1 MGDFYELF
9 GEDAERAAPILEL
22 TLTSRDKGK
31 NNFPMAGFPHH
42 AAPSYIAK
50 LIEAGHKVAMC
61 DQLENPALAKGIVK
75 RDITRIVTPG
85 LLLEDETLT
94 AGNNNYLLALWGS
107 EEQIGLAALDL
118 STGDFV
124 CTVTQ
129 SVEQV
134 FDELLRLSPEL
145 VPIDDEWHRE
155 HLAQWQKLRVLCHVV
170 SSGVSEFPKAVSTW
184 EQLGLLDS
192 ILETSTYLTQ

>member
-1 MGDFYELF
+1 
-9 GEDAERAAPILEL
+9 
-22 TLTSRDKGK
+22 
-31 NNFPMAGFPHH
+31 MAGFPHH

-75 RDITRIVTPG
+75 RDITRIVTPPVCFWKMKRF
-85 LLLEDETLT
+85 T

-134 FDELLRLSPEL
+134 FDELLRLSPSEL
-145 VPIDDEWHRE
+145 VLIDDEWHRE
-155 HLAQWQKLRVLCHVV
+155 HLAQWQKAQGALSCRIEWRKRVPKSSQHV
-170 SSGVSEFPKAVSTW
+170 

-192 ILETSTYLTQ
+192 ILRPVLIFTQ